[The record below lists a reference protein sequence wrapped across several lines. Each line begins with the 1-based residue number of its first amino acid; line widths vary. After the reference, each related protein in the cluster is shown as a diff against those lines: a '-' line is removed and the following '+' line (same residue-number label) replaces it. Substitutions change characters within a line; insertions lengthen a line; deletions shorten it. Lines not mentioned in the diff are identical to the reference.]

1 MNCTSPVNTN
11 LLACLITEQWLV
23 EFGRAVVVQVGEPEA
38 VGEAVIHIKSMG
50 KMHSA
55 MFYLNNFAFI
65 RATYVILVSFY
76 K

>member
-1 MNCTSPVNTN
+1 M
-11 LLACLITEQWLV
+11 V
-23 EFGRAVVVQVGEPEA
+23 EFGRAGVEAVGEA
-38 VGEAVIHIKSMG
+38 VGEAVIHTKSMG

>member
-1 MNCTSPVNTN
+1 MNCTISPVNKN
-11 LLACLITEQWLV
+11 LSACLMTKQWLV
-23 EFGRAVVVQVGEPEA
+23 EFGRDGVVQVGEA

-65 RATYVILVSFY
+65 RATYMILVSLY
-76 K
+76 R